1 MAATLTDS
9 SRIGDPV
16 CAGARWQG
24 RPHSVLD
31 AESLPVH
38 YPLLATLIL
47 LAVPASAQTDT
58 AAIWLPAR
66 ITNAGVARAAA
77 VVDSV
82 FLDKRQSSG
91 RIGVGDF
98 TGYLLARLG
107 VPPFTDSLAF
117 RVSSDTSRIRISGR
131 LMDFPPE
138 TRSELGPIFAFVDS
152 TSSFVAE
159 ISMPQ
164 RDNGVMRFRLERL
177 LVRDFAV
184 PEFLFLPALAEYARR
199 YPVLTTAGREF
210 LVAMPPEAWVVLGTN
225 RLELRMPRKK

>member
-1 MAATLTDS
+1 M
-9 SRIGDPV
+9 R
-16 CAGARWQG
+16 
-24 RPHSVLD
+24 
-31 AESLPVH
+31 
-38 YPLLATLIL
+38 YPLLATLVI
-47 LAVPASAQTDT
+47 LAVPVSAQMDT
-58 AAIWLPAR
+58 ASSWLPGR

-117 RVSSDTSRIRISGR
+117 LVSSDTGRIRISGR

-159 ISMPQ
+159 LSMPQ
-164 RDNGVMRFRLERL
+164 RDHGVMRFRLERL

-210 LVAMPPEAWVVLGTN
+210 LVAMPPEGWVALGAN
-225 RLELRMPRKK
+225 SLELGMPPKK

>member
-1 MAATLTDS
+1 M
-9 SRIGDPV
+9 R
-16 CAGARWQG
+16 
-24 RPHSVLD
+24 
-31 AESLPVH
+31 
-38 YPLLATLIL
+38 YPLLATLVI
-47 LAVPASAQTDT
+47 LAVPASAQMDT
-58 AAIWLPAR
+58 ESVRVPGR

-82 FLDKRQSSG
+82 FLDRRKSIG

-164 RDNGVMRFRLERL
+164 RENGVMRFRLERL
-177 LVRDFAV
+177 LVRDYAV

-199 YPVLTTAGREF
+199 YPVLTTGGREF
-210 LVAMPPEAWVVLGTN
+210 LVAMPPEAWVVLGAN
-225 RLELRMPRKK
+225 LLELRMPPKK

>member
-1 MAATLTDS
+1 M
-9 SRIGDPV
+9 R
-16 CAGARWQG
+16 
-24 RPHSVLD
+24 
-31 AESLPVH
+31 
-38 YPLLATLIL
+38 YPLLATLVI
-47 LAVPASAQTDT
+47 LAVPASAQMDT
-58 AAIWLPAR
+58 ESVRAPGR

-82 FLDKRQSSG
+82 FLDRRKSIG

-164 RDNGVMRFRLERL
+164 RENGVMRFRLERL
-177 LVRDFAV
+177 LVRDYAV

-199 YPVLTTAGREF
+199 YPVLTTGGREF
-210 LVAMPPEAWVVLGTN
+210 LVAMPPEAWVVLGAN
-225 RLELRMPRKK
+225 LLELRMPPKK